1 MDMAKLLSLFKDEDD
16 TPKASSCDMCGG
28 DHGLDEECVM
38 DEDAQDFADY
48 DKNIRAK
55 RFDKKQSGRGSEEYL
70 NRQANRDKAERIA
83 MLKRR
88 IARAKI
94 EARSGGNP
102 HAKKRLRDFQEELK
116 QLMGAV
122 EEGFEDATTEP
133 DPEYSDTKYMT
144 KDLAG
149 GLNKEKRSFRPT
161 AGADNPM
168 ALEDDDLLENKI
180 RAELKALYKL

>member
-28 DHGLDEECVM
+28 DHGLDEDC
-38 DEDAQDFADY
+38 
-48 DKNIRAK
+48 
-55 RFDKKQSGRGSEEYL
+55 
-70 NRQANRDKAERIA
+70 
-83 MLKRR
+83 
-88 IARAKI
+88 
-94 EARSGGNP
+94 
-102 HAKKRLRDFQEELK
+102 
-116 QLMGAV
+116 AV

-133 DPEYSDTKYMT
+133 DPEFRDTKYMT

-149 GLNKEKRSFRPT
+149 GLNKEKRSFGPA